1 MADFPK
7 LKFSSPSLNDDR
19 NNPLFIFGQNSIQ
32 NLLEFKNSGKQ
43 KGKFGP
49 ENPFGFTPKVEF
61 YVNPNKTYLSSPNG
75 PELPVEYGISLA
87 FRNDND
93 KFQSDPNT
101 KVKQKKEVL
110 DNFSDQRT
118 KDFTHSLDS
127 GNKFDR
133 TIPTDSGTSTKEIYL
148 GSYISTTVEN
158 EDPTILGFDL
168 IIDIQNSPLFNGA
181 VIDFIEK
188 FSGITEVASRRQIYQ
203 DFLNQF
209 NKFFNFNSSEGNLSA
224 KENKKSYYLKQV
236 DGLKALMEQNTSN
249 DQKKSF
255 VAYNTDKIKLKLME
269 DVSQSMGYLSSLY
282 KSLSWSRLNGKQ
294 VIPPNLL
301 RFNIDIVVSEV
312 RNYNRVIKFRTD
324 GGEALRVYSD
334 LISKYTYSLY
344 DCQFYFPQMPHGDS
358 INIEVT
364 SGTTLKD
371 YDIEF
376 DFKFS
381 SMKFEK
387 FNFDL
392 VNRTGDDIRVTS
404 DFIDNKLTNPK
415 AITPIDTNRF
425 SSNGFSLELLPKSQN
440 KSSYAQYD
448 VATRRYI
455 RGNTTF
461 EGFSADT
468 INALKQRAK
477 TEDQLRPL
485 TRLRN
490 DLIRAGANALNRK
503 IVTQARLLNKTL
515 DKIRNTLPFASRM
528 SEPTNVYKSNQLSL
542 RTDVIN
548 AARNFVGR
556 SIRSFFTPPAD

>member
-7 LKFSSPSLNDDR
+7 LRFSSPSLNNDR
-19 NNPLFIFGQNSIQ
+19 NNPLFIFGENSIQ
-32 NLLEFKNSGKQ
+32 QLLELKNSGKQ

-49 ENPFGFTPKVEF
+49 ENPFGFTPQTEF
-61 YVNPNKTYLSSPNG
+61 YVNSDKTYLSSPNG

-87 FRNDND
+87 FRSNDNN
-93 KFQSDPNT
+93 FQSDPNT
-101 KVKQKKEVL
+101 KVNQKKITL
-110 DNFSDQRT
+110 DNFEDGRN
-118 KDFTHSLDS
+118 KDFVHSLDE
-127 GNKFDR
+127 NR
-133 TIPTDSGTSTKEIYL
+133 VIPTDPGQSTKEIYL
-148 GSYISTTVEN
+148 GSFISTKVEN
-158 EDPTILGFDL
+158 EDPTILGFDI
-168 IIDIQNSPLFNGA
+168 IIDRVNSPLFNGA
-181 VIDFIEK
+181 INDFIQQ
-188 FSGITEVASRRQIYQ
+188 FQSIQEVSSRGQIYE

-209 NKFFNFNSSEGNLSA
+209 NKFFNFESSEGNLSA
-224 KENKKSYYLKQV
+224 KGSKKTYYLKQV

-249 DQKKSF
+249 DMKKSF

-269 DVSQSMGYLSSLY
+269 DVSQSMGYLATLY

-301 RFNIDIVVSEV
+301 RFNVNIVVSEV
-312 RNYNRVIKFRTD
+312 RNFNRVVKFRTN

-334 LISKYTYSLY
+334 LLSKYTYTLY
-344 DCQFYFPQMPHGDS
+344 DCQFFFPQMPHGDS
-358 INIEVT
+358 LSMEVQ

-404 DFIDNKLTNPK
+404 DFIDNKLTDPK
-415 AITPIDTNRF
+415 SITPLDTNRF
-425 SSNGFSLELLPKSQN
+425 RSNGFSLELLPVERN
-440 KSSYAQYD
+440 KQSYAQYD
-448 VATRRYI
+448 VATKRYLF
-455 RGNTTF
+455 GNTRF
-461 EGFSADT
+461 EGFNADT

-477 TEDQLRPL
+477 TEDGLRPL

-503 IVTQARLLNKTL
+503 IVTQARLLDKTL

-528 SEPTNVYKSNQLSL
+528 SEPTNVYKSQQLSL

-556 SIRSFFTPPAD
+556 SIRSFFTPPEE